1 MQFNSQ
7 RVSFNHKAL
16 LKTINKLTGVVPMVQ
31 GNHNDNMPEIV
42 RVSQVVDLSVKE
54 SLWDAGNVEEERQAN
69 QEVHASDTR
78 HQYLQRR
85 KDH

>member
-1 MQFNSQ
+1 
-7 RVSFNHKAL
+7 
-16 LKTINKLTGVVPMVQ
+16 MVQ

-78 HQYLQRR
+78 HQYLRKRR
-85 KDH
+85 NH